1 MSFST
6 GDKKKTEEMLLSES
20 LQRLLLV
27 GSWLCVYGNPV
38 RPPDFELEQRRNC
51 YGPCTGSPET
61 AASTSSSGVK
71 SDSSDR
77 ESATGQIWKMGAG
90 AADPHGQPEGTGLV
104 MQTGNGGSADGRSGP
119 SQVGG
124 EAWSQRS
131 EEKKVGNENAQRRP
145 EAASTLPVYPD
156 AAVTAEAILS
166 PKGGSTVRL
175 PPGGYSA
182 SFTAI
187 PQSSDAARDGNDQD
201 GEDQT
206 KSLDDGDSL
215 QYKDPE
221 PSIQSS
227 TSETGE
233 GIQTLTSHSS
243 IPPLVF
249 VSIQTSTPLSIW
261 DHDGATMSPIQEPL
275 LPEIGPNLMP
285 REDGPESLW
294 TEATRPGGSK

>member
-1 MSFST
+1 
-6 GDKKKTEEMLLSES
+6 MLLSES
-20 LQRLLLV
+20 LHHLLLV

-38 RPPDFELEQRRNC
+38 RPPDFELEQDRDC
-51 YGPCTGSPET
+51 YGPCTGSPEA

-71 SDSSDR
+71 SDSSGP
-77 ESATGQIWKMGAG
+77 EVATGQIWKADAGG

-104 MQTGNGGSADGRSGP
+104 MQTGNGGSTDRRSGP
-119 SQVGG
+119 SQAGG
-124 EAWSQRS
+124 EARSQRS
-131 EEKKVGNENAQRRP
+131 EEKKVGSENAQRRP
-145 EAASTLPVYPD
+145 EASSALPVYPN
-156 AAVTAEAILS
+156 AAVTDEAILS
-166 PKGGSTVRL
+166 PKGGSTARL

-187 PQSSDAARDGNDQD
+187 PQSSAAARDGNDQD

-206 KSLDDGDSL
+206 KSLGDGDPL
-215 QYKDPE
+215 QDKDPE
-221 PSIQSS
+221 TSIASS
-227 TSETGE
+227 TSETRE
-233 GIQTLTSHSS
+233 GIQTLTSHSP

-261 DHDGATMSPIQEPL
+261 GHDTATMSPIQEPL

-285 REDGPESLW
+285 REDGAESLW